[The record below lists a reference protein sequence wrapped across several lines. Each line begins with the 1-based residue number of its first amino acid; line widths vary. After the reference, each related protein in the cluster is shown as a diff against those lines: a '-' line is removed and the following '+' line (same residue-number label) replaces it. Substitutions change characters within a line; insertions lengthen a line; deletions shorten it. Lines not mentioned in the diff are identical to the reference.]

1 MSRNFMNCYELY
13 SKLFELHNYDTDV
26 RQMADRRQTKASLN
40 VSALWERRH
49 KNGKSGTN
57 LNNKHCYR

>member
-40 VSALWERRH
+40 VSAVGEEA
-49 KNGKSGTN
+49 
-57 LNNKHCYR
+57 